1 MGLKKLLGNQAHW
14 NLNKE
19 LVRQVGLTETLVL
32 QQIID
37 LTESAFKKKE
47 IFHTIGQMSDEL
59 GISEYACKQAIG
71 KLKSMGLINV
81 ERKYVGYKNW
91 YSVND
96 EVVKQT
102 IEGNN
107 SPVDTK
113 STHWSVEGEI
123 NPLVDTNSTM
133 SDDEINPPVNMKSTM
148 SEVKINSLSVENLLT
163 NTNNTTNNTVTKNI
177 DKKYITNSLAGI
189 NYETLLD
196 NMRDLNNEN
205 CADTISFVDTEIG
218 WDTFMNNINYDSS
231 AKQNFMN
238 RIQNNAY
245 NYGIELNFNK

>member
-37 LTESAFKKKE
+37 LSESAFKKKE
-47 IFHTIGQMSDEL
+47 IFHTIGQMSEEL

-96 EVVKQT
+96 EVVKET
-102 IEGNN
+102 IDGNS

-113 STHWSVEGEI
+113 STHWSVEGE
-123 NPLVDTNSTM
+123 NDSLVDTKSTL
-133 SDDEINPPVNMKSTM
+133 SDNEINSPVNTKSTL
-148 SEVKINSLSVENLLT
+148 SGLKTNSQSAENLLT
-163 NTNNTTNNTVTKNI
+163 NTKNTTNNTITKNI
-177 DKKYITNSLAGI
+177 NKEYTTNSFAGI

-205 CADTISFVDTEIG
+205 CADTISFIDTEIG